1 MKKTI
6 KTFVSRLRDAWS
18 IIRGRNQLLVR
29 YDEDT
34 SMQDAY
40 RTSCILMGVRWLR
53 NNDNVNYFSRVD
65 MLLDLL
71 NDTNSIM
78 MLTKEAD
85 GRLTYCYDCKSE
97 EDFDDLISMEVK

>member
-6 KTFVSRLRDAWS
+6 KEFINRLRDAWA
-18 IIRGRNQLLVR
+18 IIRGCNYVFIRH
-29 YDEDT
+29 DEST
-34 SMQDAY
+34 SEQEGF
-40 RTSCILMGVRWLR
+40 RTITFILGAHWLR
-53 NNDNVNYFSRVD
+53 INDNVNYFSRAD

-85 GRLTYCYDCKSE
+85 GRLTYCYDCKTE
-97 EDFDDLISMEVK
+97 EDFDDLINMEVK